1 MGATVAVRVFVT
13 GGTGLVGRHVIAAL
27 RRRGDAVRALARSE
41 PAAAGLA
48 RLGAET
54 VAGDLADAA
63 RLERQIDGC
72 DAVVHAAAIVL
83 AGGRWPAWY
92 EANVLGTERV
102 ARAAARR
109 RARLVHLSSVA
120 VYGRDVS
127 GPERPGYDESF
138 DLERAPTSD
147 EPYARSKREAELV
160 VWRVAAETGLG
171 PVALRPCVIY
181 GEGDRHFSPRV
192 ARMLRRGI
200 VPLVGG
206 GHNAMTVVYA
216 GNVAAAVVAA
226 LDRPAVT
233 GPFNVTNDGTLTL
246 REFVGHFAAGLGVAP
261 RWLPIPRGLAW
272 SAARALDMALGALPL
287 TGVGLSLSTAVQ
299 FLAGSNRFSSARAE
313 QVLGWRPPVPAAEA
327 AERTGTSFRASSRS

>member
-1 MGATVAVRVFVT
+1 MKVFVT

-27 RRRGDAVRALARSE
+27 RSRGDAVRALARSE
-41 PAAAGLA
+41 RTATELA
-48 RLGAET
+48 RVGAESA
-54 VAGDLADAA
+54 AGDLSDTA

-83 AGGRWPAWY
+83 AGGRWSAWH

-109 RARLVHLSSVA
+109 GARLVHLSSVA

-127 GPERPGYDESF
+127 GPDRPGFDESF
-138 DLERAPTSD
+138 DLERAPMPGES
-147 EPYARSKREAELV
+147 YARSKREAERA
-160 VWRVAAETGLG
+160 VWRVAAETGLRA
-171 PVALRPCVIY
+171 VALRPCVIY

-192 ARMLRRGI
+192 ARMVRRRM
-200 VPLVGG
+200 VPRIGG
-206 GHNAMTVVYA
+206 GHNTMTVVYA

-226 LDRPAVT
+226 LDRPEAT

-246 REFVGHFAAGLGVAP
+246 REFVQHFAAGLGVAP
-261 RWLPIPRGLAW
+261 GWLPIPRNLAW
-272 SAARALDMALGALPL
+272 SVARVLDLTVGALPL
-287 TGVGLSLSTAVQ
+287 AGAGLSLSTAVQ
-299 FLAGSNRFSSARAE
+299 FLAGNNRFSSARAE

-327 AERTGTSFRASSRS
+327 AERTGASFRTASRS